1 MLFAQRARGSFP
13 TFQIE
18 STSDMRLADTE
29 QVYQVP
35 VKGTFWMAA
44 QELARLLLSLLQIQK
59 LATQRL
65 IENS

>member
-1 MLFAQRARGSFP
+1 MLFAQGARGSVP
-13 TFQIE
+13 MLQTE
-18 STSDMRLADTE
+18 STSDMRLVDTE

-35 VKGTFWMAA
+35 VKGTFWTAA
-44 QELARLLLSLLQIQK
+44 QELARLLLSLLQTQK